1 VQVDGKAAH
10 HADPDRQP
18 VSGCI
23 GRQRRPPHR
32 VLGGHGV
39 NAVPF
44 EIADELLQQPA
55 GVGELKS
62 QRPPQIQ
69 VVGQR
74 IAQ

>member
-1 VQVDGKAAH
+1 MID
-10 HADPDRQP
+10 
-18 VSGCI
+18 
-23 GRQRRPPHR
+23 RQRRPPHR